1 LAILSDILN
10 MSSTDLS
17 FMTSSYSFLAKILGM
32 TSSSNANERKVA
44 EEKLQEQL
52 IKYGLT
58 KEELERKINSSDLD
72 DSLTEPTTWKWIN
85 RDGKIYWNRVNP
97 SEAIILNAVARYFN
111 GRVVN
116 CRDHLEVFA
125 TKGNSLQVNLYTEY
139 LLDALDRALIAERS
153 KYSTGFRFRR
163 DFNTSFRK
171 GWATEV
177 HQRLDQ
183 MKKEE
188 EKQGKTIQI
197 NNESVNQSA
206 MVVRGKNEIEQSKAL
221 SLRDKVYPRLRS
233 GSGFT
238 RGGSGRDAGRASGS
252 QVGLGKQVSG
262 RSALRLSGS

>member
-1 LAILSDILN
+1 

-52 IKYGLT
+52 RKYGLT

-72 DSLTEPTTWKWIN
+72 DDLKEPNTWKWIN
-85 RDGKIYWNRVNP
+85 RDGKIYWNRVTP

-125 TKGNSLQVNLYTEY
+125 TKGNQLQINLYTEF

-171 GWATEV
+171 GWANEV
-177 HQRLDQ
+177 RTRLNE
-183 MKKEE
+183 MKEQE
-188 EKQGKTIQI
+188 EKQGRTIQI

-206 MVVRGKNEIEQSKAL
+206 MVVRGMIEIEQSKAL
-221 SLRDKVYPRLRS
+221 SLRDKVYPRLS
-233 GSGFT
+233 KGSGFT
-238 RGGSGRDAGRASGS
+238 GGGSGSQSGRAAGS

-262 RSALRLSGS
+262 RSSLRLSGS

>member
-1 LAILSDILN
+1 

-52 IKYGLT
+52 RKYGLT

-72 DSLTEPTTWKWIN
+72 DSKKEPTMWKWVN

-116 CRDHLEVFA
+116 CRDHLQVFA
-125 TKGNSLQVNLYTEY
+125 TKGNQLQINLYTEF
-139 LLDALDRALIAERS
+139 LLDALDRALMAERS
-153 KYSTGFRFRR
+153 KYSTGYRFRR

-171 GWATEV
+171 GFAYQV
-177 HQRLDQ
+177 ASRLRD
-183 MKKEE
+183 MKKDEE
-188 EKQGKTIQI
+188 ESGRTIQI

-206 MVVRGKNEIEQSKAL
+206 MVVRGKNATEMDISKAL
-221 SLRDKVYPRLRS
+221 MKKTYPRLGTS
-233 GSGFT
+233 SGFSG
-238 RGGSGRDAGRASGS
+238 GGSGRDSGRASGS
-252 QVGLGKQVSG
+252 QVGLSKQVSG
-262 RSALRLSGS
+262 RSSLRLAGS